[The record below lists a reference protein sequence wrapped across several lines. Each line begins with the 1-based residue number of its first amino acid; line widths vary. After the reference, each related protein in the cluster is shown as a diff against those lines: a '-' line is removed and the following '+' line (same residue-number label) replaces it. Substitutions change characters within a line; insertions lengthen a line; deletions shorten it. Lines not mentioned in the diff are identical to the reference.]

1 MNDSGGYIHHRPV
14 RALLREKRL
23 RSNSDIPGGGDFLI
37 EYEQEGPHGLFLCKE
52 GKDIH
57 TSMTYNFRLFWR
69 TFYRSLFAASK
80 TPARLTRKRIFFLL
94 LFYTVWPLGALVHW
108 ICFFLDDILFPGH
121 KTQPIEKPLFILGN
135 LRSGSTFLHRLL
147 SRDAETFTSLTIW
160 DIYLTP
166 SVTQKKITQFFA
178 QLDNKLGGHLHRIL
192 YAFDRRTLGQF
203 KIHRISFFQPE
214 EDENILFHVWDS
226 LWVSFLFPFMDEF
239 PNYQH
244 FDEALPL
251 EHRRR
256 IMAFYKSM
264 LQRHLYATGKT
275 FFVAKNPAFS
285 PKIATLLEFFPDARI
300 IYLARNPLDMLPSTV
315 SWINYARRVFTEPR
329 EKYLYLDE
337 ILDFTQ
343 HWYRYPL
350 QYLDSHPSPR
360 HLILNY
366 DDLIQRPERVIRE
379 FYEQFGYPD
388 KPGLDGIVD
397 QAVKEALS
405 FNSDHTYS
413 YEEMGF
419 TREQIVEIY
428 GDIFERFGFDT
439 REHEL
444 TSPQMVKVS
453 AID

>member
-14 RALLREKRL
+14 RALLSEKRL

-275 FFVAKNPAFS
+275 YFVAKNPAFS